1 MVEML
6 LISRDHAIKCLWM
19 LTIQAFIF
27 DHSHDSFNNGLHI
40 GGGCTANHSI
50 ERIVVGLIG
59 KISLKIGGYSR

>member
-1 MVEML
+1 
-6 LISRDHAIKCLWM
+6 M